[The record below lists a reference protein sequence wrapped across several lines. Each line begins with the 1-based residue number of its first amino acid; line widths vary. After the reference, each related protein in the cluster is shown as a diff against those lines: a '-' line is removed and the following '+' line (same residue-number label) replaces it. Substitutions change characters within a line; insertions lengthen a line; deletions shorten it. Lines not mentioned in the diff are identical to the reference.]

1 MDLVKNETIQG
12 NTESRLAEFN
22 IEYEDNRKKL
32 EIEQQEFN
40 VSLQLFRSLE
50 TEYKTQL
57 EEVNKEERTCKNLSI
72 ELSNINKEFHS
83 NNDKILVVKTTI
95 EGINSQ
101 IPKLQA
107 NLSRLNENQ
116 VAVSQKQELI
126 DDKEA
131 QEKSIADLDENLK
144 QLQLDIKPKRAK
156 KKDLKG
162 KSKTSRKINLR

>member
-1 MDLVKNETIQG
+1 M
-12 NTESRLAEFN
+12 
-22 IEYEDNRKKL
+22 
-32 EIEQQEFN
+32 
-40 VSLQLFRSLE
+40 
-50 TEYKTQL
+50 
-57 EEVNKEERTCKNLSI
+57 NKEERTCKNLSI

-116 VAVSQKQELI
+116 VAASQKQELI

-131 QEKSIADLDENLK
+131 EKKSIADLNENLK
-144 QLQLDIKPKRAK
+144 QLQLDIKKQREQKEGLERQIKTLEKNQFAMKKEYQRVLSSCERSRAK
-156 KKDLKG
+156 YNSLKNLN
-162 KSKTSRKINLR
+162 SKQ